1 MDSLTWVDYAIVL
14 VMVGGVA
21 IVDWRQFRIP
31 NAFTVPFA
39 ASGILYHGW
48 FSGWAGAGQSV
59 VGLLVG
65 FAILLLPFLLGGF
78 GGGDVKLLAAIG
90 AWVGGRL
97 VIEIFLISAVLLGL
111 VSVTMLLCS
120 PTVRKE
126 TWPKLKLA
134 VNQILVL
141 GKIEKS
147 DEQVVDAVQREDRK
161 SRAVPF
167 GVMVV
172 GGLLIKMLIDN
183 YPSLGL

>member
-1 MDSLTWVDYAIVL
+1 MENLSWVDYAIVL

-39 ASGILYHGW
+39 LVGMAYHGW
-48 FSGWAGAGQSV
+48 FSGWAGVGQSLI
-59 VGLLVG
+59 GLLVG
-65 FAILLLPFLLGGF
+65 FAILLVPFILGGF
-78 GGGDVKLLAAIG
+78 GGGDVKLMAGIG
-90 AWVGGRL
+90 AWVGARS
-97 VIEIFLISAVLLGL
+97 VIEIFVISAALLGV
-111 VSVTMLLCS
+111 VSATMLLCS

-126 TWPKLKLA
+126 AWPNLRVA
-134 VNQILVL
+134 VNQMLFL

-161 SRAVPF
+161 TRAVPF

-183 YPSLGL
+183 YPSVGL